1 MTVYKKIVVAI
12 DFSEQSIK
20 AFRRAIEMAKD
31 FNAKLLIAHV
41 VDTSFGSIAAYD
53 LKFAEEMKVE
63 AKEKL
68 KQYKKIAEDDGV
80 ADVEIYVEE
89 GVAKSI
95 LSSLA
100 DIDLMICGATGYSK
114 IEKLLIGSVAE
125 RIVRHSKYD
134 VLVVR

>member
-1 MTVYKKIVVAI
+1 MTVYKKIAVAI